1 MTKCWLA
8 CYQRVK
14 LRGQVDLLKIRFHKQ
29 MHLTMFNINITLISR
44 SGHRNPESNQW
55 RRKPERPF
63 SDYGRKLICTFL
75 DSFYTL
81 GVGRKKSFHPFG
93 IMNISECS
101 PNNIPSS
108 RNSPRQHSRPSVGV
122 VSKCL
127 SAGRCI
133 SLATMYKYLRP

>member
-14 LRGQVDLLKIRFHKQ
+14 LRGQVDLLKTRLHKQ

-108 RNSPRQHSRPSVGV
+108 RKLSSAALTSISRCCKQ
-122 VSKCL
+122 VSGCWAL
-127 SAGRCI
+127 HFSGHNV
-133 SLATMYKYLRP
+133 